1 MSSKRDLFEM
11 VPTGLVLD
19 GYEVRDTEFVIQARS
34 AASDDVC
41 PDCGV
46 VATSVHSCYQRTLH
60 DFPAHGR
67 RVIIQVTARRFRC
80 REDTCP
86 RTTFAERLADTVETR
101 YARRTMRSDLVIHQ
115 IALALGGRLGERLS
129 ARLSMRW
136 SRDTL
141 LRIIRRRV
149 PVPEDASVLRVV
161 GIDDWAWRRG
171 QRYGTVMCDLERRRI
186 VALLPDRD
194 TGAVERW
201 LAACPGIGIV
211 ARDRGGGYARAAS
224 RGAPDAVQVADRWH
238 LMANASAAFLEA
250 IRRSMRPIRV
260 ALGAGTVDPS
270 VLTCVESRQLEG
282 AKRRDEG
289 NAVILT
295 LAENG
300 VPLKEI
306 VRRTGY
312 SRGTVRRVVRG
323 GRTDV
328 FRPRQSSLA
337 PFKELLEREWTGGC
351 RNGAELWRRLG
362 DAGFSGSLRV
372 VTEWASRRRRDEA
385 AVAEGMPRKCPSART
400 IAKMMTSH
408 RDTSTRKQAIMMTMI
423 ETAVPDLVG
432 ARDLLDEFHAIVRER
447 RRHCL
452 DTWITRAETGLL
464 ASFAVG
470 LSADRAAVE
479 AALSEPW
486 SSGQVEG
493 QITKLKL
500 VKRQMYGRANI
511 DLLEARL
518 LCAA

>member
-1 MSSKRDLFEM
+1 
-11 VPTGLVLD
+11 
-19 GYEVRDTEFVIQARS
+19 
-34 AASDDVC
+34 
-41 PDCGV
+41 
-46 VATSVHSCYQRTLH
+46 
-60 DFPAHGR
+60 
-67 RVIIQVTARRFRC
+67 
-80 REDTCP
+80 
-86 RTTFAERLADTVETR
+86 
-101 YARRTMRSDLVIHQ
+101 
-115 IALALGGRLGERLS
+115 
-129 ARLSMRW
+129 
-136 SRDTL
+136 
-141 LRIIRRRV
+141 
-149 PVPEDASVLRVV
+149 
-161 GIDDWAWRRG
+161 
-171 QRYGTVMCDLERRRI
+171 
-186 VALLPDRD
+186 
-194 TGAVERW
+194 
-201 LAACPGIGIV
+201 
-211 ARDRGGGYARAAS
+211 
-224 RGAPDAVQVADRWH
+224 
-238 LMANASAAFLEA
+238 
-250 IRRSMRPIRV
+250 MRPIRV

-270 VLTCVESRQLEG
+270 VLTCVERRQLEG

-351 RNGAELWRRLG
+351 RNGAKLWRRLG

-372 VTEWASRRRRDEA
+372 VTEWVSRRRRDEA

-423 ETAVPDLVG
+423 EKAVPDLVG

-447 RRHCL
+447 KRHCL